1 MPWNQLV
8 DRARE
13 CGVSEPELMV
23 LGVVRYATPMRVDHM
38 PAWALKEFKDV
49 GTSYDEVDLEVAV
62 ENCIEKGW
70 LRVLTERDIG
80 RHPPDHSAFDRYNR
94 WSPGVMDFTP
104 EGFALVSRVF
114 LPMADGDAPSQERLS
129 GHP

>member
-62 ENCIEKGW
+62 ENCIEKGGCEFSQRGI
-70 LRVLTERDIG
+70 LAVIHLTTQPSTVTIDG
-80 RHPPDHSAFDRYNR
+80 L
-94 WSPGVMDFTP
+94 P
-104 EGFALVSRVF
+104 E
-114 LPMADGDAPSQERLS
+114 
-129 GHP
+129 

>member
-1 MPWNQLV
+1 MAWHQLV
-8 DRARE
+8 EQARE

-23 LGVVRYATPMRVDHM
+23 LGVVHYATPMQSRCM
-38 PAWALKEFKDV
+38 AGWALKEFSDV
-49 GTSYDEVDLEVAV
+49 GHSYSEDDLEVAV

-70 LRVLTERDIG
+70 LRVLSKKDVG
-80 RHPPDHSAFDRYNR
+80 RRPPGYSAFARYNK

-104 EGFALVSRVF
+104 EGFALASRIF
-114 LPMADGDAPSQERLS
+114 RKGWA